1 MTKQE
6 IRTQIKEKLLQNKQQ
21 LNFWS
26 HKICKNIINSDF
38 YKSSKTVYAY
48 MSLSDEVNLC
58 EVIDDAILKN
68 KTVYIPK
75 IIPGTS
81 KMIFYDY
88 SKCSVKKG
96 SFDIME
102 PQVQIVTEN
111 FENTI
116 INHNEEQVLFLIPGR
131 FFSFDGKR
139 VGRGKGFYDYYLQE
153 FLKVNKKN
161 VLLAGVCFPIQIGKQ
176 VPAAE
181 HDIQMNTLFTCSE

>member
-48 MSLSDEVNLC
+48 MPLSDEVNLC

-68 KTVYIPK
+68 KAVYIPK

-96 SFDIME
+96 SFKYPLNSEDFGI
-102 PQVQIVTEN
+102 
-111 FENTI
+111 
-116 INHNEEQVLFLIPGR
+116 QVLFSLR
-131 FFSFDGKR
+131 F
-139 VGRGKGFYDYYLQE
+139 
-153 FLKVNKKN
+153 
-161 VLLAGVCFPIQIGKQ
+161 I
-176 VPAAE
+176 
-181 HDIQMNTLFTCSE
+181 T

>member
-6 IRTQIKEKLLQNKQQ
+6 IRTKIKEKLLQNKH
-21 LNFWS
+21 NFDIWS
-26 HKICKNIINSDF
+26 EKICKNIINSDF
-38 YKSSKTVYAY
+38 YKNAKTVYAY
-48 MSLSDEVNLC
+48 MALSDEVNLC
-58 EVIDDAILKN
+58 EVIDDSILKN

-111 FENTI
+111 FEKFKKA
-116 INHNEEQVLFLIPGR
+116 NENIHKVLFDTDVQRFKENIDLIE
-131 FFSFDGKR
+131 KR
-139 VGRGKGFYDYYLQE
+139 
-153 FLKVNKKN
+153 
-161 VLLAGVCFPIQIGKQ
+161 LLRIQ
-176 VPAAE
+176 
-181 HDIQMNTLFTCSE
+181 SR